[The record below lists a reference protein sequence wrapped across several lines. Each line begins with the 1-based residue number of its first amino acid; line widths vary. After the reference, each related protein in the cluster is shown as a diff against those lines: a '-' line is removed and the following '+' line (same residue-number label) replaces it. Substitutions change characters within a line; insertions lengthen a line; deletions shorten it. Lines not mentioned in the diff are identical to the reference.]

1 MKSMDAE
8 RHMKHTCVIH
18 TSRWVALEC
27 VNIALR
33 SEADSWFTH
42 DAEPAWRDYRD
53 PGLLQA
59 STTTNCQIVLSLTFL
74 TLTYPSFTFQSQLDL
89 VEWGLH
95 THDLMPSVFQ
105 LKMKEWIKA
114 LKKMPVI
121 KRALVIHC

>member
-1 MKSMDAE
+1 MDAE

-27 VNIALR
+27 VHIALR

-59 STTTNCQIVLSLTFL
+59 STTTNCQIVLSLSFL
-74 TLTYPSFTFQSQLDL
+74 TLTFQSQLDL

-95 THDLMPSVFQ
+95 THDLMPNVSQ
-105 LKMKEWIKA
+105 LKMKEPLKA
-114 LKKMPVI
+114 LTKMLVMKKNCCNTLL
-121 KRALVIHC
+121 AA

>member
-1 MKSMDAE
+1 MLWNVFISHSDLKQTPGSPTMP
-8 RHMKHTCVIH
+8 
-18 TSRWVALEC
+18 S
-27 VNIALR
+27 LR
-33 SEADSWFTH
+33 GET
-42 DAEPAWRDYRD
+42 RYRD